1 MQRHEACLGAGP
13 NENEDESKGGERGGE
28 VAVADGTESI
38 SPVRSS
44 EKAEGKQQRKRA
56 EARHDEID
64 ITSAEILP
72 HLIVCHHQ
80 RP

>member
-1 MQRHEACLGAGP
+1 MRTRMRVRAA
-13 NENEDESKGGERGGE
+13 SAAERWLLRM
-28 VAVADGTESI
+28 ALKAY
-38 SPVRSS
+38 SPVRAG

-72 HLIVCHHQ
+72 HLVVRHHQ